1 MPEGVVQCTP
11 CRRVPPPSGR
21 RDPPCGFPAWG
32 MSCRAP
38 RRAAGS
44 PPGLCAPAFLDA
56 AADPPSPRPT
66 CRRPPAGNRRPST
79 GPGTLAPR
87 LGGQGPSV
95 GAPMVQALTAASAK
109 ARCERARAG
118 GRPRQTALREGYTER
133 WDRGRACEGPGLR
146 EGRPHRGLLHTYDR
160 DVRGDLCRTCTVE
173 GRGRERRD
181 PPYPARG
188 DRASQALLG
197 GFCAKSS
204 VAGWEAGHADAS
216 GTGEVWHGLP
226 LACGSRLDRRHDARR
241 TAQHAS
247 ESTRVTWMA
256 EDAPDSPPRPQRRW
270 PLIRG

>member
-109 ARCERARAG
+109 ANEVAV
-118 GRPRQTALREGYTER
+118 P
-133 WDRGRACEGPGLR
+133 PGLL
-146 EGRPHRGLLHTYDR
+146 P
-160 DVRGDLCRTCTVE
+160 GDTARRSPVVVQWS
-173 GRGRERRD
+173 GRGRR
-181 PPYPARG
+181 P
-188 DRASQALLG
+188 
-197 GFCAKSS
+197 CAKAILRDGTA
-204 VAGWEAGHADAS
+204 VGLVRARVCAKVGRIGVCYILMIETYAATCAGHALSRAGAVSGETLHTPHEEIVPLRLSWEAS
-216 GTGEVWHGLP
+216 ARNPAWPGGRQVTPTPAARARCGTAYRSPAAAALIAATMPVERP
-226 LACGSRLDRRHDARR
+226 SMPQNRRA
-241 TAQHAS
+241 
-247 ESTRVTWMA
+247 
-256 EDAPDSPPRPQRRW
+256 
-270 PLIRG
+270 